1 MAYAIDSFAYLGEE
15 KVRVLGIETPDGQLP
30 ILNAK
35 GFPSFVPVD
44 QLVALPETS
53 TVNVTIDGKAVRVQ
67 VRHPRPGETWTDA
80 RAQWP
85 A

>member
-15 KVRVLGIETPDGQLP
+15 KVQVIGRATPDGQLP
-30 ILNAK
+30 IVNAK
-35 GFPSFVPVD
+35 GFGTFVPED
-44 QLVALPETS
+44 QLVALPETT

-67 VRHPRPGETWTDA
+67 VRHPRSGETWTDA